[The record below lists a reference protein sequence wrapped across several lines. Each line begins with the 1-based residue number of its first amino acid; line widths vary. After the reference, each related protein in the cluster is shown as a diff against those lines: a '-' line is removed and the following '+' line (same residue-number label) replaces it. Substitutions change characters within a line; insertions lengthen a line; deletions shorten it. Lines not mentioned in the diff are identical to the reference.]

1 MKTKKRKAAP
11 KAKRVD
17 EVVWVAA
24 YKDGW
29 PFIQSVS
36 FYKRV
41 PQLFIRQS
49 KLDARTAP
57 TTAFYARPIS
67 RYSARNQ
74 HIRPIVQWPP
84 SKGNK

>member
-1 MKTKKRKAAP
+1 MKKQ
-11 KAKRVD
+11 KRVD

-49 KLDARTAP
+49 KLDARADMRI
-57 TTAFYARPIS
+57 ARC
-67 RYSARNQ
+67 RLVEVKARG
-74 HIRPIVQWPP
+74 R
-84 SKGNK
+84 